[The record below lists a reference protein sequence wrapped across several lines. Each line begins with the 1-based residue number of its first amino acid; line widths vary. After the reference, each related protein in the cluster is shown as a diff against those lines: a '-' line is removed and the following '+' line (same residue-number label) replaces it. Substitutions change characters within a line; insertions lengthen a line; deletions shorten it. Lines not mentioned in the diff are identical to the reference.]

1 MKRCGIHATRWPSE
15 PTVPCASSYA
25 NLPEDLRGRGHGMGW
40 GTGQMLVKPILHG
53 KTGSW
58 EVAEPSFMDS
68 SQQRFPQ

>member
-1 MKRCGIHATRWPSE
+1 MGSTPPAGQGSPLFH
-15 PTVPCASSYA
+15 VPPVM
-25 NLPEDLRGRGHGMGW
+25 LTFLKTFLRGRGHRVGW

-68 SQQRFPQ
+68 SQQRFSQ